1 MKSIMQENKEC
12 FVCKTT
18 LGLELHHC
26 FFGSANRKLSDVDG
40 CTVYLC
46 RDHHTGPYGVHCN
59 RQLDLSIKRQC
70 QTAWQEQ
77 YQKSVDDFIARY
89 GKSYL

>member
-1 MKSIMQENKEC
+1 MKSIIQTEKEC

-18 LGLELHHC
+18 RNLHLHHI
-26 FFGSANRKLSDVDG
+26 FFGHANRKLSDADG
-40 CTVYLC
+40 CVIYLC
-46 RDHHTGPYGVHCN
+46 MDHHTGPYGVHCH

-70 QTAWQEQ
+70 QIAWQEQ